1 MILPNGL
8 KEELQFLDDESKEI
22 VELLFSTNE
31 DDRLVSAVTL
41 QQLGDEDTIPFLIHA
56 LDDSSTSV
64 QLIAVT
70 SLWEMANE
78 KAVIPLM
85 KCINSKRVEKVREE
99 ACNALKELINQDHLL
114 KLLDL
119 LETEDDTQKIY
130 VLILLRKIH
139 DIQALPSIADFLKS
153 SNPILRKETI
163 ITLRYLNQLTHY
175 PPAIL
180 LASDPDI
187 DVRKETMLTL
197 SNFDD
202 PDILKTLCK
211 SLIEDESW
219 EVRRNAAQALEQKKD
234 YLSSTFL
241 SKSISDDHWQVRKFS
256 MRALSTVVKEE
267 HLEAIIPKLCDD
279 FSDIRKE
286 AAIALGLIGSE
297 KAIGALSQSLNDS
310 DIEVRIASQKA
321 LNKIKT

>member
-1 MILPNGL
+1 MIFPKDLE
-8 KEELQFLDDESKEI
+8 EELQFLDDESKEI
-22 VELLFSTNE
+22 VELLFAKDE
-31 DDRLVSAVTL
+31 EDRLVSAVTL
-41 QQLGDEDTIPFLIHA
+41 QHLGDEDTIPFLIYA

-78 KAVIPLM
+78 KAVFPLM
-85 KCINSKRVEKVREE
+85 NCINSKRVEKVREE

-119 LETEDDTQKIY
+119 LQTEDDTQKIY

-139 DIQALPSIADFLKS
+139 DIQALPFIADFLTS
-153 SNPILRKETI
+153 SNSSLRKETI

-180 LASDPDI
+180 LANDPDP

-197 SNFDD
+197 ANFEE
-202 PDILKTLCK
+202 PDIIKTLCK

-234 YLSSTFL
+234 SLSSSFL
-241 SKSISDDHWQVRKFS
+241 LKSINDDHWQVRKFS
-256 MRALSTVVKEE
+256 MRALSNLVKEE
-267 HLEAIIPKLCDD
+267 HLESIIPKLCDD
-279 FSDIRKE
+279 YSDIRKE
-286 AAIALGLIGSE
+286 AAIALGLLGSE
-297 KAIGALSQSLNDS
+297 KALGPLTQSLDDS

-321 LNKIKT
+321 LNKINK

>member
-8 KEELQFLDDESKEI
+8 EEELQFLDDESKEI

-153 SNPILRKETI
+153 S
-163 ITLRYLNQLTHY
+163 
-175 PPAIL
+175 AIVGPT
-180 LASDPDI
+180 SCSEI
-187 DVRKETMLTL
+187 
-197 SNFDD
+197 
-202 PDILKTLCK
+202 ILKNDEK
-211 SLIEDESW
+211 SGS
-219 EVRRNAAQALEQKKD
+219 
-234 YLSSTFL
+234 LSSCDAIFF
-241 SKSISDDHWQVRKFS
+241 SNSYSD
-256 MRALSTVVKEE
+256 
-267 HLEAIIPKLCDD
+267 
-279 FSDIRKE
+279 
-286 AAIALGLIGSE
+286 
-297 KAIGALSQSLNDS
+297 SLF
-310 DIEVRIASQKA
+310 
-321 LNKIKT
+321 

>member
-1 MILPNGL
+1 MTLPKSL
-8 KEELQFLDDESKEI
+8 EEEFEFLDDELKEM
-22 VELLFSTNE
+22 VELLFSKNE
-31 DDRLVSAVTL
+31 EDRLVSAVSL

-56 LDDSSTSV
+56 LDDDSTSV

-70 SLWEMANE
+70 TLWEMANE

-85 KCINSKRVEKVREE
+85 NCINSKRVEKVREE
-99 ACNALKELINQDHLL
+99 ACSALKELINQDHLL

-119 LETEDDTQKIY
+119 IEDNDEIQKIY

-139 DIQALPSIADFLKS
+139 DIQALPSIAGFLTS
-153 SNPILRKETI
+153 SNPILRKETV

-180 LASDPDI
+180 LANDSDI
-187 DVRKETMLTL
+187 EVRKETMLTL
-197 SNFDD
+197 SNFDE
-202 PDILKTLCK
+202 PDIIKTLCK

-234 YLSSTFL
+234 SLSSSFL

-256 MRALSTVVKEE
+256 MKALSTVIKEE

-279 FSDIRKE
+279 YSDIRKE

-297 KAIGALSQSLNDS
+297 KAKGALTQSLDDS

-321 LNKIKT
+321 LNKINK